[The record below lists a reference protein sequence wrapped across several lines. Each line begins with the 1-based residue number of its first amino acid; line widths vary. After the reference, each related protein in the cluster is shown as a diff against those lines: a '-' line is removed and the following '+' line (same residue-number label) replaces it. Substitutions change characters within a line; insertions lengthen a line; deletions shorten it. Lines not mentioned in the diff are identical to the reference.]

1 MGVCPI
7 WRRMGQSINTWWNC
21 HGQGIQWTL
30 HGFSRDTHWQNC
42 RAVWSN
48 STESSCRWTQGFWL
62 KAGFPSYN
70 PKPDPLANKGYLSCK
85 ATGLDGMSARLLK
98 IAAPAVAPYHWPNL
112 STSVLLMVHF
122 LLRGK
127 RSRINPFSNFNKF
140 RLTQIKVSIN
150 CFLTP
155 SGSNNSH

>member
-1 MGVCPI
+1 MAKVFNEHFMGLAESLTDKTV
-7 WRRMGQSINTWWNC
+7 GQFDPT
-21 HGQGIQWTL
+21 
-30 HGFSRDTHWQNC
+30 
-42 RAVWSN
+42 V
-48 STESSCRWTQGFWL
+48 L
-62 KAGFPSYN
+62 KALVDERKVSDSKLAFPPITPSQTHELIKAI
-70 PKPDPLANKGYLSCK
+70 PSCK
-85 ATGLDGMSARLLK
+85 ATGLDGVSARLLK

-127 RSRINPFSNFNKF
+127 RPRINPYLNFNKF
-140 RLTQIKVSIN
+140 RLTLIKFSIN

>member
-7 WRRMGQSINTWWNC
+7 WRRTGQSMNTWWNC

-30 HGFSRDTHWQNC
+30 HRFSRETRWQNC
-42 RAVWSN
+42 RAFDPTVM
-48 STESSCRWTQGFWL
+48 
-62 KAGFPSYN
+62 KAIVDEPKVSDSKLAFPPITPSQTHELIKAI
-70 PKPDPLANKGYLSCK
+70 PSCK
-85 ATGLDGMSARLLK
+85 ATGLDGVSARLLK

-127 RSRINPFSNFNKF
+127 RPRINPYLNFNKF
-140 RLTQIKVSIN
+140 RLTQIKFSIN